1 MKETKVRD
9 ELIALLRPRM
19 EKLGIRERELRND
32 FDLVASGFVNS
43 MEFVDLVSELES
55 KCGVEIDFDKVLES
69 RKFTTIGGLTGLF
82 DEYVEK

>member
-1 MKETKVRD
+1 M
-9 ELIALLRPRM
+9 
-19 EKLGIRERELRND
+19 LGVRERELRND

-82 DEYVEK
+82 DEYLKK